1 MCQDDLFP
9 CFDEWVSPSVI
20 SRLRGDIRLQYD
32 RSRVRFPQLGRAG
45 IGSRDGRCCVGHV
58 TVDAYQSSW
67 QVPRAQGRAWL
78 AGLPSWPLRVGG
90 GQGQAAGPGGGN
102 IPALLPHARGP
113 GLHGLLCRGCD
124 ESEDGSHCAGG
135 VQAGGHPFR
144 REAASDDQIRSC
156 DTDRCHLLSQAQA
169 RCEASMRLKFT
180 GGQPGARHLVPSFPL
195 VCGQGTA
202 TAWVS
207 GSGPATPNS

>member
-90 GQGQAAGPGGGN
+90 G
-102 IPALLPHARGP
+102 
-113 GLHGLLCRGCD
+113 
-124 ESEDGSHCAGG
+124 
-135 VQAGGHPFR
+135 
-144 REAASDDQIRSC
+144 
-156 DTDRCHLLSQAQA
+156 
-169 RCEASMRLKFT
+169 
-180 GGQPGARHLVPSFPL
+180 PGARASKARPLALAEGTFRPSSPTPRAQGCTGCSAEAVMRARMAVTVPAEYRRGDTLSEERQLPTTRFDPVTL
-195 VCGQGTA
+195 TGVTC
-202 TAWVS
+202 
-207 GSGPATPNS
+207 

>member
-1 MCQDDLFP
+1 MLI
-9 CFDEWVSPSVI
+9 SPPGRSLG
-20 SRLRGDIRLQYD
+20 LRGEPGSLGFHPGRCEWAAG
-32 RSRVRFPQLGRAG
+32 REPGRVRPGRRPWRREHSG
-45 IGSRDGRCCVGHV
+45 PLP
-58 TVDAYQSSW
+58 
-67 QVPRAQGRAWL
+67 PR
-78 AGLPSWPLRVGG
+78 P
-90 GQGQAAGPGGGN
+90 
-102 IPALLPHARGP
+102 GP